1 MRDLMNDVRPENCF
15 IHLSSNYR
23 SKQMIV
29 DFNNDLF
36 LRLMNIP
43 GCSDQYTDHDCVKTG
58 APAQKQDNYPVEFH
72 ALMTKALKEQDEG
85 AENLAANQIKAQYI
99 AQQILTRHETSD
111 FRQWKDYV
119 VLVRSH
125 AVKSHLKQAFD
136 QAGIP
141 YYIDAKPDSINRKPC
156 RSCSPG
162 SGF

>member
-1 MRDLMNDVRPENCF
+1 MMLSL
-15 IHLSSNYR
+15 IHIY
-23 SKQMIV
+23 
-29 DFNNDLF
+29 
-36 LRLMNIP
+36 
-43 GCSDQYTDHDCVKTG
+43 CVKTG

-141 YYIDAKPDSINRKPC
+141 LSLIHISPLI
-156 RSCSPG
+156 RSLIVS
-162 SGF
+162 